1 MDDGAVVMDTIQIAL
16 ADTPYA
22 NALRDLLLRNGACEV
37 LCVDSPDSNQ
47 AGVLVL
53 DPEHLDRLAAPIQ
66 YPDRLV
72 LIARNEPRSLARAWE
87 AGVTSVV
94 YDKDPLSTAVLAI
107 MAARL
112 RVSKP
117 QTIPRVSP
125 GSVGSSVVKPGPS
138 TPVKKQ

>member
-1 MDDGAVVMDTIQIAL
+1 MGNGAVMMDTIQIAL

-37 LCVDSPDSNQ
+37 YCVDSPDSNQ

-66 YPDRLV
+66 HPDRLV
-72 LIARNEPRSLARAWE
+72 LIARNEPRSLARAWD

-94 YDKDPLSTAVLAI
+94 YDKDPLATAVLAI

-112 RVSKP
+112 RVSKA
-117 QTIPRVSP
+117 QTLTRVLPGAQGNAAERPGRSSP
-125 GSVGSSVVKPGPS
+125 I
-138 TPVKKQ
+138 KKQ